1 MCIRDRNM
9 HMSDLKILIFPDP
22 KLRKVAKKIDKF
34 DKSLEMLSKNMLKTM
49 YEAEGIGLAATQVDI
64 HIRLVV
70 MDLSEERNEPRV
82 FVNPEY
88 TILDKSPFTY
98 EEGCLS
104 IPGFNE
110 EISRPSKILLKWQD
124 LQGNFHEEKP
134 DGIFTVCAQ
143 HEIDHLDG
151 KLFVDYLSPIKRD
164 RIRKKLE
171 NRRN

>member
-1 MCIRDRNM
+1 
-9 HMSDLKILIFPDP
+9 MSDLKILIFPDP
-22 KLRKVAKKIDKF
+22 KLRKVAKKVDKF

-49 YEAEGIGLAATQVDI
+49 YEADGIGLAATQVDI

>member
-1 MCIRDRNM
+1 M

-22 KLRKVAKKIDKF
+22 KLRKVAKKIDRF
-34 DKSLEMLSKNMLKTM
+34 DKSLEILAQDMLQTM
-49 YEAEGIGLAATQVDI
+49 YEAEGIGLAATQIDV
-64 HIRLVV
+64 HVRLVV
-70 MDLSEERNEPRV
+70 MDLSEERNDPRV

-88 TILDKSPFTY
+88 TILDKSLFTY

-124 LQGNFHEEKP
+124 LQGNFHEDKP

-171 NRRN
+171 NKRN

>member
-1 MCIRDRNM
+1 
-9 HMSDLKILIFPDP
+9 MSDLKILIFPDP
-22 KLRKVAKKIDKF
+22 KLRKVAKKINKF

>member
-1 MCIRDRNM
+1 M

-124 LQGNFHEEKP
+124 LQGNFREEKP

>member
-1 MCIRDRNM
+1 M

-34 DKSLEMLSKNMLKTM
+34 DKSLEMLSKNMLQTM

-88 TILDKSPFTY
+88 TILDKSLFTY

-124 LQGNFHEEKP
+124 LQGKFHEEKP

-171 NRRN
+171 NRKN

>member
-1 MCIRDRNM
+1 M

-34 DKSLEMLSKNMLKTM
+34 DKSLEILAQNMLQTM
-49 YEAEGIGLAATQVDI
+49 YEAEGIGLAATQVDV

>member
-1 MCIRDRNM
+1 M

-88 TILDKSPFTY
+88 KILDKSPFTY

>member
-1 MCIRDRNM
+1 M

-22 KLRKVAKKIDKF
+22 KLRKVAKKIQKF
-34 DKSLEMLSKNMLKTM
+34 DKSLEMLAQKMLQTM
-49 YEAEGIGLAATQVDI
+49 YEAEGIGLAATQIDV

-70 MDLSEERNEPRV
+70 MDLSEERDEPRV

-124 LQGNFHEEKP
+124 LQGNFHEDQP

>member
-1 MCIRDRNM
+1 M

-22 KLRKVAKKIDKF
+22 RLRKVAKKIDKF
-34 DKSLEMLSKNMLKTM
+34 DKSLEMLSKNMLETM

>member
-1 MCIRDRNM
+1 
-9 HMSDLKILIFPDP
+9 MSDFKILIFPDP
-22 KLRKVAKKIDKF
+22 KLRKIAKKVDKF
-34 DKSLEMLSKNMLKTM
+34 DKSLKMLAQNMLMTM
-49 YEAEGIGLAATQVDI
+49 YEAEGIGLAATQIDV

-70 MDLSEERNEPRV
+70 MDLSEEKNEPRV

-88 TILDKSPFTY
+88 TILDKSPFSY

-104 IPGFNE
+104 IPGFIE

-124 LQGNFHEEKP
+124 LQGNFHEDQP

-151 KLFVDYLSPIKRD
+151 KLFVDYLSPIKRE

-171 NRRN
+171 NKRN

>member
-1 MCIRDRNM
+1 M

-34 DKSLEMLSKNMLKTM
+34 DKSLEILSKNMLNTM

-88 TILDKSPFTY
+88 TVLDKSPFTY

-164 RIRKKLE
+164 RIRKKLV

>member
-1 MCIRDRNM
+1 M

-22 KLRKVAKKIDKF
+22 KLRKVAKKIYKF
-34 DKSLEMLSKNMLKTM
+34 DKSLEMLSKNMLQTM

-143 HEIDHLDG
+143 HEIDHLGG

>member
-1 MCIRDRNM
+1 
-9 HMSDLKILIFPDP
+9 MSDLKILIFPDP

-34 DKSLEMLSKNMLKTM
+34 DKSLEILSKKMLKTM
-49 YEAEGIGLAATQVDI
+49 YEADGIGLAATQVDI

-70 MDLSEERNEPRV
+70 MDLSEERNQPRV

-124 LQGNFHEEKP
+124 LQGNFHEEEP

>member
-1 MCIRDRNM
+1 MY
-9 HMSDLKILIFPDP
+9 MSDLKILIFPDP

-34 DKSLEMLSKNMLKTM
+34 DKSLELLAQNMLITM
-49 YEAEGIGLAATQVDI
+49 YEAEGIGLAATQIDV

-70 MDLSEERNEPRV
+70 MDLSEERNEPQV

-124 LQGNFHEEKP
+124 LQGNFHEDRP

>member
-1 MCIRDRNM
+1 M

-34 DKSLEMLSKNMLKTM
+34 DKSLEILAQNMLQTM
-49 YEAEGIGLAATQVDI
+49 YEAEGIGLAATQVDV

-124 LQGNFHEEKP
+124 LQGNFHEDQP

-171 NRRN
+171 NKRN

>member
-1 MCIRDRNM
+1 M

-124 LQGNFHEEKP
+124 LEGNFHEDKP

>member
-1 MCIRDRNM
+1 M
-9 HMSDLKILIFPDP
+9 HRSDLKILIFPDP

-34 DKSLEMLSKNMLKTM
+34 DKSLEILSQNMLKTM

-124 LQGNFHEEKP
+124 LQGNLHEDKP

-151 KLFVDYLSPIKRD
+151 KLFVDYLSPIKRE

>member
-1 MCIRDRNM
+1 M

-34 DKSLEMLSKNMLKTM
+34 DKSLEILSQDMLKTM

-88 TILDKSPFTY
+88 TILDKSLFTY

-124 LQGNFHEEKP
+124 LQGNFHEDKP

-164 RIRKKLE
+164 RIRKKLK
-171 NRRN
+171 NKRN

>member
-1 MCIRDRNM
+1 M

-34 DKSLEMLSKNMLKTM
+34 DKSLEILSKNMLKTM

-124 LQGNFHEEKP
+124 LQGEFHEDRP

>member
-1 MCIRDRNM
+1 M

-34 DKSLEMLSKNMLKTM
+34 DKSLEILSQNMLKTM

-134 DGIFTVCAQ
+134 DGIFTVCEK

-171 NRRN
+171 NKRN

>member
-1 MCIRDRNM
+1 M
-9 HMSDLKILIFPDP
+9 HMSDFKILIFPDP

-34 DKSLEMLSKNMLKTM
+34 DKSLEILAQNMLATM
-49 YEAEGIGLAATQVDI
+49 YEAEGIGLAATQIDV

-124 LQGNFHEEKP
+124 LQGNFHEDRP

>member
-1 MCIRDRNM
+1 M

-34 DKSLEMLSKNMLKTM
+34 DQSLEMLSKNMLNTM

>member
-1 MCIRDRNM
+1 M

-34 DKSLEMLSKNMLKTM
+34 DKSLEILAQDMLQTM
-49 YEAEGIGLAATQVDI
+49 YEAKGIGLAATQIDV

-70 MDLSEERNEPRV
+70 MDLSEERNDPRV

-88 TILDKSPFTY
+88 TILDKSLFTY

-124 LQGNFHEEKP
+124 LQGNFHEDQP

-171 NRRN
+171 NKRN

>member
-1 MCIRDRNM
+1 M
-9 HMSDLKILIFPDP
+9 HMSDLKILIFPNP
-22 KLRKVAKKIDKF
+22 KLRKVARKIEKF
-34 DKSLEMLSKNMLKTM
+34 DKSLEILAQNMLQTM
-49 YEAEGIGLAATQVDI
+49 YEAEGIGLAATQIDV
-64 HIRLVV
+64 HVRLVV
-70 MDLSEERNEPRV
+70 MDLSEERNDPRV

-88 TILDKSPFTY
+88 TILDKSLFTY

-124 LQGNFHEEKP
+124 LQGNFHEDEP
-134 DGIFTVCAQ
+134 EGIFTVCAQ

-171 NRRN
+171 NKRN

>member
-1 MCIRDRNM
+1 M

-22 KLRKVAKKIDKF
+22 NLRKVAKKIDKF

>member
-1 MCIRDRNM
+1 
-9 HMSDLKILIFPDP
+9 MSDLKILIFPDP

-34 DKSLEMLSKNMLKTM
+34 DKSLEMLSKNMLNTM
-49 YEAEGIGLAATQVDI
+49 YEAEGIGLAATQVNI

>member
-1 MCIRDRNM
+1 M

-22 KLRKVAKKIDKF
+22 KLRKVAKRIDKF
-34 DKSLEMLSKNMLKTM
+34 DKSLEMLSKNMLNTM

-124 LQGNFHEEKP
+124 LQGNFHEEEP

>member
-1 MCIRDRNM
+1 MNM
-9 HMSDLKILIFPDP
+9 SELKILIFPNP

-34 DKSLEMLSKNMLKTM
+34 DKSLEILAQNMLKTM
-49 YEAEGIGLAATQVDI
+49 YDADGIGLAATQVDV

-70 MDLSEERNEPRV
+70 MDLSEERNDPRV

-88 TILDKSPFTY
+88 KILDKSPFTY

-124 LQGNFHEEKP
+124 LQGNFHEDEP

-151 KLFVDYLSPIKRD
+151 KLFVDYISSIKRE

-171 NRRN
+171 NRRI

>member
-1 MCIRDRNM
+1 MN
-9 HMSDLKILIFPDP
+9 MSDLKILIFPDP
-22 KLRKVAKKIDKF
+22 KLRKVAKRIDKF

-49 YEAEGIGLAATQVDI
+49 YDAEGIGLAATQVDI

-124 LQGNFHEEKP
+124 LQGNFHEENP
-134 DGIFTVCAQ
+134 EGIFTVCAQ

>member
-1 MCIRDRNM
+1 M

-88 TILDKSPFTY
+88 KILDKSPFTY

-124 LQGNFHEEKP
+124 LQGNFHEEEP